1 MNDRE
6 LLQLIFLPGF
16 STAEKITSVSGRGV
30 GMDVV
35 KTNIEKIGGTVDI
48 QSEPEQSTTVKLKI
62 PLTLAIIP
70 ALMVTSGG
78 DRYAIPQVSLLE
90 LVRLEGENARRAI
103 EMFHGTPVYRLR
115 GSLLPVV
122 YLNRLLQVNC
132 QHPDPS
138 ANVVHIVVLQV
149 DHHAFGLVVD
159 GVSDTEEIVVKPLAQ
174 QLKMIPLFAGAAIM
188 GDGRVA
194 LILDVF
200 GIARSAGVISEVH
213 KRSLAHKEVRT
224 ENSAEPCQTLLLVEL
239 NPGHRLA
246 VPLPLVT
253 RLEEFPLRAVQKTAY
268 GEVVWYRGQILP
280 LIHLSAVLP
289 GAVREPVNIPK
300 DALQVVVYS
309 EGGRCV
315 GLVVDHILDAVE
327 TSTEVQYFAHRPGIL
342 GSMMLQQRVTDLLDL
357 RGIVRA
363 ADPGLLEPVVAG
375 KA

>member
-1 MNDRE
+1 
-6 LLQLIFLPGF
+6 
-16 STAEKITSVSGRGV
+16 
-30 GMDVV
+30 
-35 KTNIEKIGGTVDI
+35 
-48 QSEPEQSTTVKLKI
+48 
-62 PLTLAIIP
+62 
-70 ALMVTSGG
+70 MVTSGG

-342 GSMMLQQRVTDLLDL
+342 GSMMLQQRVTD
-357 RGIVRA
+357 
-363 ADPGLLEPVVAG
+363 
-375 KA
+375 